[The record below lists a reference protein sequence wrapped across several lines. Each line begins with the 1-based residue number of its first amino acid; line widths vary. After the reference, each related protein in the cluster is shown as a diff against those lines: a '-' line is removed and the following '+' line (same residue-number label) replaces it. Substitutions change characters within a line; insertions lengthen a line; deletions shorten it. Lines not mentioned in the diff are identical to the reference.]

1 MMKQKLLY
9 YIAFG
14 TFVIIMGIVYM
25 HSTGEVTIKIADD
38 ADNQLVVTKPNVEQ
52 QETDIAHQEDDKKTF
67 LVHVCGAVENE
78 GVYEVE
84 EGARVIEALELA
96 GGLSESAAT
105 DYVNLARE
113 IQDGE
118 QITFPTAQQI
128 ENGEFEAKGE
138 ASDLININTASASE
152 LIELSGVGESRAK
165 LIVTYRKENGP
176 FQSVED
182 IMLVS
187 GIKEGL
193 FQKIKDSIIVK

>member
-1 MMKQKLLY
+1 MKKKLLH

-14 TFVIIMGIVYM
+14 TFVIIMGIAYI
-25 HSTGEVTIKIADD
+25 HSTGEVGMKIADD
-38 ADNQLVVTKPNVEQ
+38 ADNQLEVARSKMEQ
-52 QETDIAHQEDDKKTF
+52 QETDLRHQEDEKKTIV
-67 LVHVCGAVENE
+67 VHICGAVKKE
-78 GVYEVE
+78 GIYEVE
-84 EGARVIEALELA
+84 ECARVFEALELA
-96 GGLSESAAT
+96 GGLAENAAT
-105 DYVNLARE
+105 DYINLARE

-118 QITFPTAQQI
+118 QITFPTEQQI
-128 ENGEFEAKGE
+128 EDGEFEAKGE
-138 ASDLININTASASE
+138 TSDFININTASASE